1 MAATVTRPSLQTV
14 ADQPSLMDKLSGSNK
29 VKSYVRM
36 LAGSCLGLAASW
48 ALAQPVA
55 TLPVPQNVVQ
65 LTASATVEVA
75 QDWLSLTLSTS
86 REGPDAE
93 VVQAQLKQALDA
105 ALQQART
112 RAQPGQLDV
121 RTGNFQLSPRY
132 SREGRITGWQ
142 GSAALVLE
150 GRDFGRIAAL
160 AGTIQTLTIG
170 GVQFSLSR
178 EEHSRVEA
186 DVQSVAI
193 ERFKAK
199 AGDIAKGFGFAG
211 FGLREISVHANDQEF
226 APRPRAMAMQVKAAV
241 ADAPVPLEAGKS
253 TVTVTV
259 SGSVQ
264 LK

>member
-1 MAATVTRPSLQTV
+1 MKSFVRILSAGCLVVAANG
-14 ADQPSLMDKLSGSNK
+14 AF
-29 VKSYVRM
+29 
-36 LAGSCLGLAASW
+36 
-48 ALAQPVA
+48 AQPMA
-55 TLPVPQNVVQ
+55 MLPVPQNVVQ
-65 LTASATVEVA
+65 LSASATAEVP
-75 QDWLSLTLSTS
+75 QDWLTLTLGTS

-93 VVQAQLKQALDA
+93 AVQAQLRQALDT
-105 ALQQART
+105 ALEQARK

-160 AGTIQTLTIG
+160 AGAIRTLTIG
-170 GVQFSLSR
+170 GAQFSLSR
-178 EEHSRVEA
+178 EEHTRVEA
-186 DVQSVAI
+186 DVQMMAI

-199 AGDIAKGFGFAG
+199 AGEIAQGFGFSG
-211 FGLREISVHANDQEF
+211 YGLRELSVNANDQQF
-226 APRPRAMAMQVKAAV
+226 APRPRVMAMQAKSAE

-253 TVTVTV
+253 TVMVTV

>member
-1 MAATVTRPSLQTV
+1 M
-14 ADQPSLMDKLSGSNK
+14 
-29 VKSYVRM
+29 KSYVRM
-36 LAGSCLGLAASW
+36 LAGSCLGLVTCW
-48 ALAQPVA
+48 ALAQPMA
-55 TLPVPQNVVQ
+55 TVPVPQDVVQ
-65 LTASATVEVA
+65 LSASATLEVP

-93 VVQAQLKQALDA
+93 TVQTQLKQALDT
-105 ALQQART
+105 ALTQARS
-112 RAQPGQLDV
+112 RAQAGQLDV

-132 SREGRITGWQ
+132 SREGRITGWR

-160 AGTIQTLTIG
+160 AGSIQTMTIG

-178 EEHSRVEA
+178 EEHHRVEA
-186 DVQSVAI
+186 AVQASAI

-211 FGLREISVHANDQEF
+211 YGLREVSVHANDQEY
-226 APRPRAMAMQVKAAV
+226 APRPRMMAMQAKAAE

-253 TVTVTV
+253 MVTVTV

-264 LK
+264 LR